1 MPVAATNTWYTM
13 QLKVAGGG
21 GNVTIT
27 TFFDGI
33 MVHNC
38 QASGGALAAGA
49 AGAYIYGPN
58 TIAEFDD
65 VKISTP

>member
-1 MPVAATNTWYTM
+1 M
-13 QLKVAGGG
+13 QLKVAGAGA
-21 GNVTIT
+21 NVTIT
-27 TFFDGI
+27 TFLDGVMI
-33 MVHNC
+33 HDCTTSV
-38 QASGGALAAGA
+38 GTLAAGA